1 MRPTL
6 GQNFEARVHLSGN
19 AATSREYGCGHSL
32 AVTTAAVCGA
42 CFSGLLS
49 LSLSPLAT
57 AAISPWI
64 EMSTSQKRSS
74 SVFVS
79 LSVGSIMSVPGTGND
94 IVGAW

>member
-19 AATSREYGCGHSL
+19 AAVSREYGRFQSV

-42 CFSGLLS
+42 CFRGLLS

-57 AAISPWI
+57 AAISPW
-64 EMSTSQKRSS
+64 MDASASQNRSS
-74 SVFVS
+74 SALVS
-79 LSVGSIMSVPGTGND
+79 LSVGSIMSVPGTGKD
-94 IVGAW
+94 MVGAW